1 MKYVRVLILLLMA
14 IALVFRVEGV
24 WALFTVALLVT
35 LNAPMMMIVTAA
47 MVIGL
52 LEAFAWLYADYVL
65 FHLLVYVASI
75 VAVLLG
81 LMNLTEPDRT
91 RRVMQRLL
99 PNLTDGES
107 PVMQRIRRG
116 VETMASGDMAE
127 DKLKRLEAFV
137 DSLLEEQKMEE
148 SDSEAKKS

>member
-1 MKYVRVLILLLMA
+1 MKYVRLLILLLMA

-24 WALFTVALLVT
+24 WALFTAALLVT

-91 RRVMQRLL
+91 RRVMRRLL

-107 PVMQRIRRG
+107 PVVQRIRRG
-116 VETMASGDMAE
+116 VETMAGGKMAE
-127 DKLKRLEAFV
+127 EKLRRLEQFV
-137 DSLLEEQKMEE
+137 DSLLEEESETE